1 MKKYFPILDWT
12 KNYKKDWFKQ
22 DLNAGLTVGIMLIP
36 QGMAYAMLAGL
47 PPIYGLYASII
58 PQIMYAIF
66 GTSRQLAVGPV
77 AMDSLLVAAGVSV
90 FAVAGT
96 ENYIALAILLSFMMG
111 IIQLTLGLL
120 RFGFLVNF
128 LSKPIISGFTSAAA
142 LIIGFSQLKHLLG
155 IDLER
160 TKTIFELIYNAVL
173 RVDELNIFAFLIG
186 VGGIVL
192 IKFLKKKSP
201 KLPAALIVVVVSI
214 LIVFGFQLNDQ
225 GLKIVGEI
233 PKGLPSFSLPN
244 LSASELTDLIP
255 MAFTLAL
262 IAFMEAISVAKAVQ
276 LKHSKEYSIDNN
288 QELIGLGA
296 GNIVGAFFS
305 AYPTT
310 GGFSRTAVNDQS
322 GAKTNLS
329 AIISAV
335 LIIITLLFLTP
346 LFYYLPKAV
355 LGSIVMV
362 AVFGLIDFS
371 FPKKLWKSKKED
383 FWMLLITFVITLL
396 LGIKEGVLIGVLLL
410 ILLLIYRVSKP
421 HIAVLGKVKG
431 THTFKNINRFNDLE
445 LYDNVLVVRHDA
457 ELYFTNINNFIET
470 LQNQINIKQTSTTH
484 LVLDFSSVSSI
495 DSTALFELTNF
506 FEDLNQKGLK
516 VCLTNVIGPV
526 RDYLIQS
533 KFNETNPFVKQYLNN
548 EIAIEEINKKEDL

>member
-1 MKKYFPILDWT
+1 MMKYFPIFNWV
-12 KNYKKDWFKQ
+12 KQYKKEWFKQ

-58 PQIMYAIF
+58 PQLMYAVF

-96 ENYIALAILLSFMMG
+96 DHYIALAILLSFMMG

-160 TKTIFELIYNAVL
+160 TKTIFELFYNAFQ
-173 RVDELNIFAFLIG
+173 RIEELNIFALLIG
-186 VGGIVL
+186 FGGIVL
-192 IKFLKKKSP
+192 IKFLKKKAP
-201 KLPAALIVVVVSI
+201 KLPASLIIVVISIIVVVS
-214 LIVFGFQLNDQ
+214 FHLNDQ

-233 PKGLPSFSLPN
+233 PKGLPSFSIPD
-244 LSASELTDLIP
+244 LSADELTDLIP

-276 LKHSKEYSIDNN
+276 LKHSKEYTIDNN

-296 GNIVGAFFS
+296 GNIAGSFFS

-329 AIISAV
+329 AIISAL
-335 LIIITLLFLTP
+335 LIVVTLLFLTP

-362 AVFGLIDFS
+362 AVFGLIDFN
-371 FPKKLWKSKKED
+371 FPKTLWKSKRED

-396 LGIKEGVLIGVLLL
+396 LGIKEGILIGVLLS
-410 ILLLIYRVSKP
+410 ILLLVYRVSKP
-421 HIAVLGKVKG
+421 HIAFLGKVKG
-431 THTFKNINRFNDLE
+431 THTFKNIDRFNDLE
-445 LYDNVLVVRHDA
+445 LFDNVLIVRHDA
-457 ELYFTNINNFIET
+457 ELYFTNVNNFIET
-470 LQNQINIKQTSTTH
+470 LQLKLKESSVSN
-484 LVLDFSSVSSI
+484 LVLDFCSVSSI
-495 DSTALFELTNF
+495 DSTALFELTNY
-506 FEDLNQKGLK
+506 FEDLHQNGVK
-516 VCLTNVIGPV
+516 VNLTNVIGPV
-526 RDYLIQS
+526 RDYLTQS
-533 KFNETNPFVKQYLNN
+533 NFYDQNPYVKQYLNN
-548 EIAIEEINKKEDL
+548 EIAINKINN